1 MEPVTALTDV
11 VLSAWTALLSTL
23 LFMRAAG
30 RRPVILWACGFAA
43 TALGSLAGAAFHFW
57 RVPWML
63 VAVPTGAAALCLG
76 CAIAIAWLGPAARR
90 IAIALL
96 IVEFA
101 GCVIA
106 SAMSDSFVVVAADYG
121 PVLLVILIASLFR
134 LRERAARL
142 IAAGIVVAFIALGVE
157 ASSLRLGML
166 DHNDL
171 FHVMQMAAMFL
182 LYRGGASLSAAS

>member
-1 MEPVTALTDV
+1 MEPVTALTDA
-11 VLSAWTALLSTL
+11 VLSAWTALLSAL
-23 LFMRAAG
+23 LFARARG
-30 RRPVILWACGFAA
+30 RRPVILWACGLAA
-43 TALGSLAGAAFHFW
+43 TAIGALAGAAYHYW

-63 VAVPTGAAALCLG
+63 IPIATGAAALCLG
-76 CAIAIAWLGPAARR
+76 CAIAMAWLGTMARR

-101 GCVIA
+101 ACAVA
-106 SAMSDSFVVVAADYG
+106 AAVSDSFVVVAADYG
-121 PVLLVILIASLFR
+121 PVLLVILIACIVR
-134 LRERAARL
+134 RRERAARF

-157 ASSLRLGML
+157 ASSLRIGVL

-171 FHVMQMAAMFL
+171 FHVMQMAAIFL